1 MEERNRRNKIKREIL
16 DAFFKFRSPLPCDG
30 AVSQHRS
37 TVELQDDLQNMYPFS
52 QEEIAEYMID
62 HDYSPLSEGDGSVK
76 WAIWRII

>member
-1 MEERNRRNKIKREIL
+1 MEERNRRNEIKMEIL
-16 DAFFKFRSPLPCDG
+16 DAFFKF
-30 AVSQHRS
+30 HRS

>member
-1 MEERNRRNKIKREIL
+1 MEERNRRNEIKREIL
-16 DAFFKFRSPLPCDG
+16 DAFFKFRNPLPGDG

-37 TVELQDDLQNMYPFS
+37 TVELQDDLNNMYPFS

-62 HDYSPLSEGDGSVK
+62 HGYSPLSEADGSVK